1 MGLNFALDELH
12 ATGWCELD
20 SAGCAYDVDGRTY
33 PTVGRVRREFESAGF
48 DFSVERVEEFNCFRA
63 EWRERGPEVPGQPAE
78 HGAVVSQS
86 EAEAAVFALAQFRR
100 QVALQSA

>member
-20 SAGCAYDVDGRTY
+20 SAGCSYDTDGRTY
-33 PTVGRVRREFESAGF
+33 PTVERVRREFESSGF
-48 DFSVERVEEFNCFRA
+48 DFTIERIEEFRCHRA
-63 EWRERGPEVPGQPAE
+63 EWCDRGPVVPNEERE
-78 HGAVVSQS
+78 HGAVVGHS

-100 QVALQSA
+100 RTALQSA

>member
-20 SAGCAYDVDGRTY
+20 SAGCSFDTDGRAY
-33 PTVGRVRREFESAGF
+33 PTVERVRREFESAGF
-48 DFSVERVEEFNCFRA
+48 DFSTERVEAFRCHRA
-63 EWRERGPEVPGQPAE
+63 EWRERGPAVPGEDAE
-78 HGAVVSQS
+78 HGAVVGHS

-100 QVALQSA
+100 RVALQSA